1 MILMRFN
8 FLQVFPPVPTFVF
21 ATSFRGFS
29 PTRPTER
36 ERGRV
41 GEILGNEVVVFAPLL
56 KKKKRKT
63 LCFFSSLLICPLA
76 RLKPPTSFPG
86 ENPGNGVVKPPKPP
100 ASQAIELY
108 LNLCVKFSKCKV
120 RRPPLSEI

>member
-1 MILMRFN
+1 MILIRFN

-29 PTRPTER
+29 PTRPTEQ
-36 ERGRV
+36 ERGPV
-41 GEILGNEVVVFAPLL
+41 GEILGNEVVVFALL
-56 KKKKRKT
+56 FKKKKKNA
-63 LCFFSSLLICPLA
+63 LLFLFTAHLRPLA

-86 ENPGNGVVKPPKPP
+86 ENPGNGVVKPP

>member
-1 MILMRFN
+1 MILIRFN
-8 FLQVFPPVPTFVF
+8 FLQVFSPVPTFVF

-36 ERGRV
+36 ERGPV
-41 GEILGNEVVVFAPLL
+41 GEILGNEVVVFALL
-56 KKKKRKT
+56 FKKKKRKT

-86 ENPGNGVVKPPKPP
+86 ENPGNGVVKPP

>member
-1 MILMRFN
+1 MILIRFN

-29 PTRPTER
+29 PTRPTEQ

-41 GEILGNEVVVFAPLL
+41 GEILGNEVVVFALL
-56 KKKKRKT
+56 FKKTTKKT

-86 ENPGNGVVKPPKPP
+86 ENPGKEVVKPP
-100 ASQAIELY
+100 ASRY
-108 LNLCVKFSKCKV
+108 
-120 RRPPLSEI
+120 